1 MVYITS
7 CSVNVQDL
15 CSNYSACT
23 STTVFL
29 KFAVIGRRLEYK
41 LYKNTKHV
49 YFGRRGK
56 IIRWIAIFILAR
68 YEWRDCCI
76 SENTHNWNRNE
87 DFF

>member
-29 KFAVIGRRLEYK
+29 KFAIIGRRLEYK
-41 LYKNTKHV
+41 LYKIQNM
-49 YFGRRGK
+49 Y
-56 IIRWIAIFILAR
+56 IL
-68 YEWRDCCI
+68 E
-76 SENTHNWNRNE
+76 EE
-87 DFF
+87 EK